1 MIKFDFNDLADLA
14 MNDYNRLTFEI
25 IITKKCNSN
34 CPHCFMEGS
43 QDGVITKDI
52 IDIALEKC
60 KKLKDDN
67 WIELFGGEPMLE
79 PELCAYTSQKAHE
92 LGLKVSL
99 YTNGYWGNSQKL
111 MEYVCNEIKPDFILM
126 SIDDFHT
133 IPDSSIMSI
142 LEFFN
147 NGNTPKIGISAVKDH
162 CSKLETKFLPAFPD
176 LNVYYIRLHEVGK
189 SVKYENNEKDYC
201 RIEGWIICP
210 DGDVRM
216 ACEKGY
222 KACRAGNIKTLDI
235 VKAYDT
241 IKDMFLAFM
250 SGTHLYDFC
259 NKNTINIFDK
269 STLLRKD
276 IKIMSLAEIT
286 AKKSNLRKAV
296 LTD

>member
-1 MIKFDFNDLADLA
+1 
-14 MNDYNRLTFEI
+14 
-25 IITKKCNSN
+25 
-34 CPHCFMEGS
+34 
-43 QDGVITKDI
+43 
-52 IDIALEKC
+52 
-60 KKLKDDN
+60 
-67 WIELFGGEPMLE
+67 
-79 PELCAYTSQKAHE
+79 
-92 LGLKVSL
+92 
-99 YTNGYWGNSQKL
+99 
-111 MEYVCNEIKPDFILM
+111 
-126 SIDDFHT
+126 
-133 IPDSSIMSI
+133 
-142 LEFFN
+142 
-147 NGNTPKIGISAVKDH
+147 
-162 CSKLETKFLPAFPD
+162 
-176 LNVYYIRLHEVGK
+176 
-189 SVKYENNEKDYC
+189 
-201 RIEGWIICP
+201 
-210 DGDVRM
+210 M